1 MRRSDETAMARWCC
15 GFALA
20 SSTIRMPP
28 RMPSRLRFS
37 SWRERLERS
46 GTGNPS
52 RVGSSVSP
60 VGCPVG
66 PWRSDPDGSRGRD
79 TDSLC
84 RRAAPGSRDSQ
95 RELLPEVHDE
105 VARLPEKYRV
115 PIVLCYV
122 EGLTHEEA
130 AGQLHL
136 PVGTVK
142 VRLARGQ
149 LVSVLFLTKTEL
161 TPIRSPGEFATG
173 PRRPGLPFIIMK
185 G

>member
-1 MRRSDETAMARWCC
+1 MENREFATIASGFRTLFGAGTAGSLTDSQLLERFVRRSDETAMARWCC
-15 GFALA
+15 GFALT

-84 RRAAPGSRDSQ
+84 RRAAPGSVIAS
-95 RELLPEVHDE
+95 
-105 VARLPEKYRV
+105 ASCYRRCMMRSLV
-115 PIVLCYV
+115 CRRNT
-122 EGLTHEEA
+122 GCRSSFA
-130 AGQLHL
+130 AS
-136 PVGTVK
+136 K
-142 VRLARGQ
+142 A
-149 LVSVLFLTKTEL
+149 
-161 TPIRSPGEFATG
+161 
-173 PRRPGLPFIIMK
+173 
-185 G
+185 